1 MMTTAELIKKVRC
14 LINEPD
20 ADAEVSLLSGKVRS
34 FDDIIKELLSQAVA
48 LVQQSKGAKGGY
60 VNVKRLTSVTGL
72 LVENGDGTGYMNLPD
87 DFVELV
93 HCKLDSWKRPCTVI
107 LPSASPLAVRQ
118 YNGAVRAGAAK
129 PVCVEGVTS
138 GGYRTVELFP
148 LPSGAKV
155 EAFFYEAKFDAGSG
169 LNRSDKNMVDAVVY
183 ACASLLYNMFE
194 RFDAANSFLSIAMA
208 LCNGGR

>member
-1 MMTTAELIKKVRC
+1 MITTAELVKKVRC

-20 ADAEVSLLSGKVRS
+20 EDADISLLSGRVRS

-48 LVQQSKGAKGGY
+48 LVQQSKGAKGGD

-72 LVENGDGTGYMNLPD
+72 LVEDGIGGGHMNLPD

-93 HCKLDSWKRPCTVI
+93 YCKLDCWKRPCTVI
-107 LPSASPLAVRQ
+107 YPAHSPQAARQ
-118 YNGAVRAGAAK
+118 YNGAVKAGAMK

-138 GGYRTVELFP
+138 GGYRCMELFP

-155 EAFFYEAKFDAGSG
+155 EAFFYEAKFDAGNG

-183 ACASLLYNMFE
+183 ACASLFYNMIE
-194 RFDAANSFLSIAMA
+194 RFDAANSFLSLAMA
-208 LCNGGR
+208 LCNGGK